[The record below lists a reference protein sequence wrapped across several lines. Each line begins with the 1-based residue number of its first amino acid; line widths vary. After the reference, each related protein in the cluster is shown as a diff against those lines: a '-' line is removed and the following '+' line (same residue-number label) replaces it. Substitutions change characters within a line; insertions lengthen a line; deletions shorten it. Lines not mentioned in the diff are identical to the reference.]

1 MRGVLRRLLGGVFVS
16 LCLVQTLPL
25 ALVSDAAA
33 RDVTPGVVYAVGEK
47 FDRSFNESAYRAHE
61 RFSAA
66 HGVSYLEYH
75 PTQPAEIERAVDSL
89 VRRGADHISVVGYYY
104 AQPLAEIAPH
114 YEGVN
119 FTLIDAVAEAPNVR
133 SVTFREEEGCF
144 LVGMIAALAS
154 ETQKVGFIA
163 ALDIPLLRKFIAGFE
178 QGVRFVLPDIV
189 FRLNFIGA
197 TESAFNDVTTAAELA
212 RVQYGGGVD
221 VIFAGAG
228 NANMGVFQVAAD
240 MGRLAI
246 GVDANQNGLFPGT
259 ILTSMLKRVDVAV
272 LEALEDDLADKWT
285 PGRRSLGLAEGGVDW
300 ALDENNAPLITERM
314 KEMTA
319 HARKAIVDGDL
330 LVDDGR

>member
-189 FRLNFIGA
+189 YPASSRRLNEQG
-197 TESAFNDVTTAAELA
+197 L
-212 RVQYGGGVD
+212 
-221 VIFAGAG
+221 VI
-228 NANMGVFQVAAD
+228 VAVH
-240 MGRLAI
+240 
-246 GVDANQNGLFPGT
+246 VDAAGVPQEVR
-259 ILTSMLKRVDVAV
+259 LTQSSGFDRLDRA
-272 LEALEDDLADKWT
+272 ALA
-285 PGRRSLGLAEGGVDW
+285 GVRRARFKPYTEGGQPTAGW
-300 ALDENNAPLITERM
+300 ARIPIPFELEN
-314 KEMTA
+314 
-319 HARKAIVDGDL
+319 
-330 LVDDGR
+330 